1 MENIP
6 LENVPLSQIF
16 VGTLQR
22 DDDFNA
28 LSWLECIDKPTLKRV
43 IESGEIFFNSDSLE
57 IPPFECLD
65 FLTLSFMIGEE
76 ELHEDSA
83 NFSEEM
89 KESCIVGL
97 TALASCEKLRR
108 DGFIRFVGDGKITN
122 YHDNTTNVELTAMG
136 NAVGSSMKTL
146 FDLSEEVD
154 KSSE

>member
-6 LENVPLSQIF
+6 LENVPLSQLF

-22 DDDFNA
+22 TNDFNA
-28 LSWLECIDKPTLKRV
+28 LSWLECVDKSTLKRI
-43 IESGEIFFNSDSLE
+43 IEYGEIFFNSDHLE
-57 IPPFECLD
+57 NPPFECLD

-76 ELHEDSA
+76 ELNEDSH
-83 NFSEEM
+83 NFSIEM

-122 YHDNTTNVELTAMG
+122 YNENTTGVELTTMG

-146 FDLSEEVD
+146 FDISEEVD
-154 KSSE
+154 KTN